1 MACFDAVTMTTASL
15 DTELKSRIQGAYSR
29 WLEARGFRPRRGQ
42 REMIAMIARV
52 LTAPE
57 APRIAVVEAGTGTG
71 KTAAY
76 ALAAIPIAQQLDKR
90 LVIATAT
97 VALQEQILFKDLP
110 DLAEVSGLEF
120 SFALAKGR
128 QRYVCLKRLDDRL
141 RGDAQTDLPMF
152 EFLEDDTRA
161 LFQQLLD
168 AFATRKWDGEVDS
181 WADGIETESWRMITT
196 DHRGCTNHRCGFFK
210 QCPFFKARNG
220 LEKAD
225 VVVANLDLVLA
236 DLALGGGAVL
246 PEPEETIYILDEA
259 HHLPDKTQQHFTVQA
274 RLRATLQWLDQVG
287 GSVGSMAQRFGRPP
301 ELVAL
306 AQQITELTETGSAQ
320 LVELLGLVPQL
331 EFEARDDSRAI
342 HRFPLGRVHLELAQA
357 AGAAAPPLGELAQRL
372 ELAHEMLQEVVDG
385 TRRWEPSHEAED
397 WLPAIGQ
404 QVARALSVTQ
414 LLEDYQDGAEPAQA
428 ERARWISRLGF
439 ESAED
444 FELTSAPI
452 ETGSLLKSALWS
464 RGYAMV
470 CTSATLAAL
479 SRFDRFLER
488 TGLTDVTT
496 ARIASPF
503 RYQEIASLHV
513 PNMQSDPRD
522 PAAHTDEIVR
532 MLPDLLATQR
542 SALVLF
548 TSWRQL
554 NDVVDRL
561 PERLAPLLR
570 VQGRGSRTALL
581 DAHRLAIDA
590 GEQSYLIGVASF
602 AEGIDLP
609 DDYCRHVIIAKLP
622 FAVPDDPLGQTV
634 AEWLEH
640 DGRNPFFETTL
651 PDASMRLIQACGRLI
666 RHEEDFG
673 RVTLLDRRVVTQRY
687 GASLLDALPPF
698 RRELG

>member
-1 MACFDAVTMTTASL
+1 
-15 DTELKSRIQGAYSR
+15 
-29 WLEARGFRPRRGQ
+29 
-42 REMIAMIARV
+42 
-52 LTAPE
+52 
-57 APRIAVVEAGTGTG
+57 
-71 KTAAY
+71 
-76 ALAAIPIAQQLDKR
+76 
-90 LVIATAT
+90 
-97 VALQEQILFKDLP
+97 
-110 DLAEVSGLEF
+110 
-120 SFALAKGR
+120 
-128 QRYVCLKRLDDRL
+128 
-141 RGDAQTDLPMF
+141 MF
-152 EFLEDDTRA
+152 EFLEDSTRA
-161 LFQQLLD
+161 LFVRLLD
-168 AFATRKWDGEVDS
+168 AFATRKWDGELDS
-181 WADGIETESWRMITT
+181 WADGIEVDAWRMITT

-225 VVVANLDLVLA
+225 VVIANLDLLLA
-236 DLALGGGAVL
+236 DLALGGGVVL
-246 PEPEETIYILDEA
+246 PEPEDTIYVLDEA
-259 HHLPDKTQQHFTVQA
+259 HHLPDKTQQHFTVQT

-287 GSVGSMAQRFGRPP
+287 GTLGSMAARFGRPP
-301 ELVAL
+301 ELVVL
-306 AQQITELTETGSAQ
+306 AQQATELIQTGDVH
-320 LVELLGLVPQL
+320 LGELANLVPQL
-331 EFEARDDSRAI
+331 EFEARDERRAI
-342 HRFPLGRVHLELAQA
+342 HRFPLGRVPVELAQA
-357 AGAAAPPLGELAQRL
+357 AGAAAPVLHELAQRL

-385 TRRWEPSHEAED
+385 TRRWDPAHEAED

-404 QVARALSVTQ
+404 QVARALAVTQ
-414 LLEDYQDGAEPAQA
+414 VLEDYRQGAGPAVA
-428 ERARWISRLGF
+428 GRARWISQLSF

-444 FELTSAPI
+444 YELTSAPL

-464 RGYAMV
+464 RCYAAV

-488 TGLTDVTT
+488 AGLEDIT
-496 ARIASPF
+496 AVRIASPF
-503 RYQEIASLHV
+503 RYSEIASLHV

-522 PAAHTDEIVR
+522 PVAHTDEIAC
-532 MLPDLLATQR
+532 MLPDLLETER

-554 NDVVDRL
+554 NDVVERL

-581 DAHRLAIDA
+581 DAHRQAIDA

-602 AEGIDLP
+602 AEGVDLP

-622 FAVPDDPLGQTV
+622 FAVPDDPLDQTV
-634 AEWLEH
+634 AEWFEH

-651 PDASMRLIQACGRLI
+651 PDASMRLVQACGRLI

-687 GASLLDALPPF
+687 GASLLDSLPPF

>member
-1 MACFDAVTMTTASL
+1 MTELLL
-15 DTELKSRIQGAYSR
+15 DSELKSRIQGAYSR
-29 WLEARGFRPRRGQ
+29 WLEARDFNPRRGQ
-42 REMIAMIARV
+42 REMIATIARV

-57 APRIAVVEAGTGTG
+57 APRIAVLEAGTGTG

-76 ALAAIPIAQQLDKR
+76 ALAAIPIAQRLEKR

-97 VALQEQILFKDLP
+97 IALQEQILFKDLP
-110 DLAEVSGLEF
+110 DLAQLAGLEF

-141 RGDAQTDLPMF
+141 RGDAQADLPMY
-152 EFLEDDTRA
+152 EFLEDATRV
-161 LFQQLLD
+161 LFAQLLD
-168 AFATRKWDGEVDS
+168 AFATRKWDGELDS
-181 WADGIETESWRMITT
+181 WADGIEAEDWRMITT

-225 VVVANLDLVLA
+225 VVIANLDLVLA

-246 PEPEETIYILDEA
+246 PEPEDTIYVLDEA
-259 HHLPDKTQQHFTVQA
+259 HHLPDKTQQHFTVQT
-274 RLRATLQWLDQVG
+274 RLRSTLQWLDQVAG
-287 GSVGSMAQRFGRPP
+287 TLGSMAQRFGRPP

-306 AQQITELTETGSAQ
+306 AQQITELAETGAAQ
-320 LVELLGLVPQL
+320 LAELAILVPQL
-331 EFEARDDSRAI
+331 EYEARDEHRAI
-342 HRFPLGRVHLELAQA
+342 HRFALGRVPVELAQA
-357 AGAAAPPLGELAQRL
+357 SGSAAPSLHELSQRL
-372 ELAHEMLQEVVDG
+372 ECAHEMLQEVVDG
-385 TRRWEPSHEAED
+385 TRLWKVAHEAED

-404 QVARALSVTQ
+404 QVARALAVTQ
-414 LLEDYQDGAEPAQA
+414 LLEDYQQGAESARA
-428 ERARWISRLGF
+428 DRARWISQVGA

-444 FELTSAPI
+444 YELTSAPI
-452 ETGSLLKSALWS
+452 ETGALLKAALWS
-464 RGYAMV
+464 RGYAVV

-479 SRFDRFLER
+479 GRFDRFLER
-488 TGLTDVTT
+488 AGLEDVVT

-503 RYQEIASLHV
+503 NYAELASLHV

-522 PAAHTDEIVR
+522 PAAHTDEISR
-532 MLPDLLATQR
+532 MLPDLLATAR

-554 NDVVDRL
+554 NDVVDRM
-561 PERLAPLLR
+561 PEQLTPLLR
-570 VQGRGSRTALL
+570 IQGRGSRTALL
-581 DAHRLAIDA
+581 DDHRRAIDA

-602 AEGIDLP
+602 AEGVDLP

-622 FAVPDDPLGQTV
+622 FAVPDDPIGQTV

-651 PDASMRLIQACGRLI
+651 PEASMRLIQACGRLI
-666 RHEEDFG
+666 RHEADFG
-673 RVTLLDRRVVTQRY
+673 RVTLLDRRVVTARY
-687 GASLLDALPPF
+687 GATLLDALPPF